1 MALSK
6 AYLLAYNISQF
17 CGWAYLMYR
26 LLPYLSLQA
35 KATKLIP
42 AQNPASLYEELGDH
56 LKLVQTAA
64 LLEVVHAILGLV
76 RSNPMV
82 VATQIARYVV
92 LTLLWLFTVVLLFF
106 IRKFLKNVRNVGR
119 SMYIAVFQKSKDK

>member
-35 KATKLIP
+35 KATKFIP

-64 LLEVVHAILGLV
+64 LLEVVHATLGLV

-92 LTLLWLFTVVLLFF
+92 LTLLVLYCNIVIFYEKIF
-106 IRKFLKNVRNVGR
+106 EK
-119 SMYIAVFQKSKDK
+119 Y

>member
-92 LTLLWLFTVVLLFF
+92 FTLLWFFTVILSFF
-106 IRKFLKNVRNVGR
+106 MRKFLRNARNVGR
-119 SMYIAVFQKSKDK
+119 SM

>member
-119 SMYIAVFQKSKDK
+119 SMNIVVFQKSIKN